1 MRSFFQRSC
10 LWSLPNMSFT
20 VAKQLNLFIRLS
32 TAHYSNRPGFC
43 QYVHWQTMALL
54 YGSFWKAKGFFFLL
68 SLPYMLLK
76 YVHVLLIVHAW
87 TSTVANEDLVAGFLE
102 TSFNVKI
109 SASCLR
115 SIWRRCSFQRNYLF
129 HKNVEIFSNPLPELH
144 TSTTIF
150 LKAPESSL
158 DLGMTVHPSIAEKTS
173 DPPCQRV

>member
-1 MRSFFQRSC
+1 MFTGKPWLCYTVLFGKQR
-10 LWSLPNMSFT
+10 
-20 VAKQLNLFIRLS
+20 V
-32 TAHYSNRPGFC
+32 
-43 QYVHWQTMALL
+43 
-54 YGSFWKAKGFFFLL
+54 FFFL

-109 SASCLR
+109 SAGCLR

-144 TSTTIF
+144 TSTTIC

>member
-1 MRSFFQRSC
+1 MFTGKPWLCYTVLFGKQR
-10 LWSLPNMSFT
+10 
-20 VAKQLNLFIRLS
+20 
-32 TAHYSNRPGFC
+32 
-43 QYVHWQTMALL
+43 
-54 YGSFWKAKGFFFLL
+54 GFFFFLVCL
-68 SLPYMLLK
+68 SMLLK

-173 DPPCQRV
+173 DAPCQRV